1 MRLTVKRAWIR
12 SRLTTSGKGRVKAF
26 FQRVLVL
33 GTALFPARLVLFLAV
48 FAWHLQVTVDPRCV
62 FFAQNDLFL
71 WNYRFFRDFL
81 LNPGGLAAWL
91 GELVLQACHFGWPG
105 TLALTAVVWLVLI
118 ATKGFMKTV
127 SPSGTGAMWTAP
139 AIVLLA
145 VHSRYDYPFSIT
157 IGAALAMAAA
167 LGYVRAADRWGGWR
181 VLWFAGLC
189 ALLYYAAGAAFYVFA
204 LCTLIYEFYRPGS
217 RWAKLGLIAGAIAGR
232 FAAEGVLDCFEP
244 GLFYL
249 HIPAAAAF
257 SEERSL
263 SAIAVAVYASFPLGA
278 LLLADRAAQ
287 RRRKKFGEVPSS
299 AVADVPQESTKPGG
313 KLRWMAG
320 TVLLIVAAIVAG
332 RIAARPNI
340 RTVLTLHECAD
351 GERWDE
357 VLRLGTRVPADL
369 YSAYVVHDVN
379 LALYHTGRMPT
390 DMFSYHQFGSPFVL
404 DLETGPYALSMLD
417 LDAFTFRKLGDF
429 HLRLGR
435 MNDAEYYAHESYVR
449 HPSAECLRLLAK
461 TAMAKGEGEQARL
474 FLSVLRDDLV
484 YGFWAEDWLTHLQRA
499 RSLSGDTEID
509 RIRSLRLTEEDIYQ
523 TATFVPNTIIAGRIV
538 STRDQIASLLRQNPQ
553 NRMAFEYLMAVHLV
567 NTDVGAAAALLPKA
581 ADFSYPGTPS
591 VYEEAAMVSVRANRS
606 KLDTADGKVAVN
618 GCVISEQTLNRI
630 RRFDEARASG
640 RLDREEISRIAG
652 ELGLA
657 YFQFYYSRRGD

>member
-1 MRLTVKRAWIR
+1 
-12 SRLTTSGKGRVKAF
+12 VKAF
-26 FQRVLVL
+26 LQRVLVL
-33 GTALFPARLVLFLAV
+33 GAALFPARLVLFLGL
-48 FAWHLQVTVDPRCV
+48 FAWHLQVTVDSRCV

-81 LNPGGLAAWL
+81 LTAGGLAGWL

-105 TLALTAVVWLVLI
+105 ALALTAVVWLVLI

-139 AIVLLA
+139 AIVLVA

-181 VLWFAGLC
+181 VLWFAALC
-189 ALLYYAAGAAFYVFA
+189 ALVYYAAGAAFYVFA
-204 LCTLIYEFYRPGS
+204 FCTLIYEFYRPGS
-217 RWAKLGLIAGAIAGR
+217 RWAKLGLIAGATAAR
-232 FAAEGVLDCFEP
+232 FAVERVLDSFEP
-244 GLFYL
+244 GSFYL

-257 SEERSL
+257 AEERSL
-263 SAIAVAVYASFPLGA
+263 NAVVVAVYASFPLGA

-287 RRRKKFGEVPSS
+287 RRRKKSGDPPPST
-299 AVADVPQESTKPGG
+299 VADAPRELTKSGG
-313 KLRWMAG
+313 RLRWMAG

-379 LALYHTGRMPT
+379 LALYHTDRMTT
-390 DMFSYHQFGSPFVL
+390 DMFSYRQFGSPFVL
-404 DLETGPYALSMLD
+404 EWKPGPCTLSMLD
-417 LDAFTFRKLGDF
+417 LDALTMRKLGDL

-449 HPSAECLRLLAK
+449 HPSAKCLRLLAK
-461 TAMAKGEGEQARL
+461 TAMAKHEVEQARL

-484 YGFWAEDWLTHLQRA
+484 YGSWAADWLTRLQRA
-499 RSLSGDTEID
+499 PSLTGDTEID
-509 RIRSLRLTEEDIYQ
+509 RIRSLRLAEEDIYQ
-523 TATFVPNTIIAGRIV
+523 TATFIPNTIIAGRDV
-538 STRDQIASLLRQNPQ
+538 STPDQIASLLRQNPQ
-553 NRMAFEYLMAVHLV
+553 NRMAFEYLMAVYLV
-567 NTDVGAAAALLPKA
+567 NTDVAAAAALLPKA
-581 ADFSYPGTPS
+581 ADFSYPGTPP
-591 VYEEAAMVSVRANRS
+591 VYEEAAMVSARANRS

-618 GCVISEQTLNRI
+618 GCVISEQILDRI
-630 RRFDEARASG
+630 HRFDEAKASG
-640 RLDREEISRIAG
+640 HLDREEISRLAG

-657 YFQFYYSRRGD
+657 YFQFYYGRRGD